1 MTPSSPADAIAD
13 RPGLLNLAVL
23 FCAQS
28 VFVSGSI
35 LFITIGGIVGSSL
48 APSPGLA
55 TLPASLMVIGTAA
68 TTIPAAMLMRWIG
81 RKGGFSLASFF
92 GAAAA
97 WFAADALR
105 RDSFAAFCLSAL
117 AIGALMAFSQQF
129 RFAAAESVRSAWVSR
144 AMSFI
149 LLGSVVAAL
158 LGPTLVARSAVADPE
173 SPFHTAMS
181 GMIGLYTVAGV
192 LFLLFRDRATEL
204 AGQDT
209 TPPRPLREIVLQPV
223 YLLALTG
230 GVVGQGVMTFVMTAA
245 PISMHVADGFSIAE
259 TSAVIQA
266 HVLAMFLP
274 SLVSGWMLSRFGVT
288 RMMWTGAGLL
298 LATVLIGWQ
307 GHAYLHYWGAMVLL
321 GLGWNLLYL
330 GASTLLVGTWRPN
343 ERFGAQAVNEF
354 SVFGTSAIA
363 SLGAGSLM
371 HAFGWDVLLGVSLP
385 ALLLLALALSRPLT
399 RSGSGPS

>member
-1 MTPSSPADAIAD
+1 MQTSSASSPLAD
-13 RPGLLNLAVL
+13 RPGLVNLGVL
-23 FCAQS
+23 FFAQS

-35 LFITIGGIVGSSL
+35 LFITIGGIVGSAL
-48 APSPGLA
+48 APDPSFA
-55 TLPASLMVIGTAA
+55 TLPASLMVVGTAA
-68 TTIPAAMLMRWIG
+68 TTIPAALLMKRIG
-81 RKGGFSLASFF
+81 RRLGFSLAAFL
-92 GAAAA
+92 GAVAA

-105 RDSFAAFCLSAL
+105 RNSFTAFCVSAL

-129 RFAAAESVRSAWVSR
+129 RFAAAESVQAEWISHAI
-144 AMSFI
+144 SFI

-158 LGPTLVARSAVADPE
+158 LGPTLVARSAAVDPD

-181 GMIGLYTVAGV
+181 WMIGLYMIIAF
-192 LFLLFRDRATEL
+192 LFLLFKDRMLTVENA
-204 AGQDT
+204 DT
-209 TPPRPLREIVLQPV
+209 APPRPLREIVLQPV
-223 YLLALTG
+223 YLIALVG
-230 GVVGQGVMTFVMTAA
+230 GIVGQGVMTFVMTAA
-245 PISMHVADGFSIAE
+245 PISMHVEDGFSIAE

-274 SLVSGWMLSRFGVT
+274 SLVSGWMVARFGV
-288 RMMWTGAGLL
+288 RNMMWAGGVLL
-298 LATVLIGWQ
+298 LTTVLIGWQ
-307 GHAYLHYWGAMVLL
+307 GHAYLHYWWAMVLL

-354 SVFGTSAIA
+354 SVFGISAIA

-385 ALLLLALALSRPLT
+385 ALLLLAIALSRQNSPA
-399 RSGSGPS
+399 SPKSA

>member
-1 MTPSSPADAIAD
+1 MTTPEPANAIAD
-13 RPGLLNLAVL
+13 RPGLVNLGVL
-23 FCAQS
+23 FCAQG

-35 LFITIGGIVGSSL
+35 LFITMGGIVGSSL

-81 RKGGFSLASFF
+81 RRAGFALASFF

-97 WFAADALR
+97 WFAADALH
-105 RDSFAAFCLSAL
+105 RDSFVSFCLSAL

-129 RFAAAESVRSAWVSR
+129 RFAAAESVRVAWVSR

-158 LGPTLVARSAVADPE
+158 VGPNLVARSAIADPE
-173 SPFHTAMS
+173 SPFHSAMS
-181 GMIGLYTVAGV
+181 WMIGLYTAAGF
-192 LFLLFRDRATEL
+192 LFLLFRDQATEI
-204 AGQDT
+204 AGRDT

-223 YLLALTG
+223 YLVALTG

-245 PISMHVADGFSIAE
+245 PISMHVEDGFSIAE

-274 SLVSGWMLSRFGVT
+274 SLVSGWMLSRFGV
-288 RMMWTGAGLL
+288 RAMMRAGGVLL
-298 LATVLIGWQ
+298 LTTVLIGWL

-330 GASTLLVGTWRPN
+330 GASTLLVGTWQPS

-371 HAFGWDVLLGVSLP
+371 HTFGWDVLLGVSLP
-385 ALLLLALALSRPLT
+385 ALLLLAVALSRPLS
-399 RSGSGPS
+399 RS